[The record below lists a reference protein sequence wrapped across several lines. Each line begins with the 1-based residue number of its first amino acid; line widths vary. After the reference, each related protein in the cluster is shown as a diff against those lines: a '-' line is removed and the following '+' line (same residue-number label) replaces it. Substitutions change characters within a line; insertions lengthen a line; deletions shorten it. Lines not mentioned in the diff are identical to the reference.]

1 MEINIILNEVK
12 RKISV
17 LYGKRL
23 RQIIL
28 YGSWARG
35 DANDNSDI
43 DLMIVL
49 SGKVSPGK
57 EIDRMIDIIYEIAL
71 KHDTLISI
79 YPVSEKELLCN
90 KGPVLLNVK
99 REGIVV

>member
-1 MEINIILNEVK
+1 MEINIILDEVK

-35 DANDNSDI
+35 DADDNSDI

-57 EIDRMIDIIYEIAL
+57 EIDRMIDTIYEIAL
-71 KHDTLISI
+71 KHDTLIAI
-79 YPVSEKELLCN
+79 YPVSEKELQCS

-99 REGIVV
+99 REGIAV